1 MFRIIHHNR
10 WFFWTIAV
18 LLFAGLGLVLFIFK
32 DAQYYEEFAREF
44 AQYSVNNWR
53 TYRSSALGIAVRYPS
68 SWQIE
73 IDQDD
78 SMTVYFENSKDFSEN
93 ISVSV
98 KELGLE
104 SVIRN
109 SLKISSEE
117 EIFVGGI
124 RGMWI
129 KGSNPRDPA
138 TSNVILVRRGDML
151 YYIAGQAKA
160 FEKIVDRIR
169 FVEIKN

>member
-1 MFRIIHHNR
+1 MFRVIHHNR
-10 WFFWTIAV
+10 WFFWTITV
-18 LLFAGLGLVLFIFK
+18 LIIAFLALIFLILK
-32 DAQYYEEFAREF
+32 DTAYYEEFAREF
-44 AQYSVNNWR
+44 AQYTVNNWR
-53 TYRSSALGIAVRYPS
+53 TYRSSALGMSVRYPS

-78 SMTVYFENSKDFSEN
+78 SQTVHFENSKDFSEN

-117 EIFVGGI
+117 EVFVGGI
-124 RGMWI
+124 RGTWI
-129 KGSNPRDPA
+129 KGSNPRNPA
-138 TSNVILVRRGDML
+138 TSNVILVRRGDRL